1 MPTLANDARLDDRSR
16 RPTKDAFEIYRTTY
30 RTTITTTMMTTT
42 PAPSTARASYGGVTR
57 GSKMMTTLQRKGGA
71 RVATRRANVTTASI
85 RTTEKPETKGTTI
98 GRTDARG
105 ASAMDA
111 IGRSR
116 TVANGRRSRLI
127 DEGEGLEG
135 SIWIGRFFFSRSRR
149 SGGLKDVSRRNRRG
163 KEVEMKEYNVHVTI
177 DARMT
182 MTDDACVWFSRR
194 S

>member
-1 MPTLANDARLDDRSR
+1 MSTRVPRDSTTERDDRR
-16 RPTKDAFEIYRTTY
+16 RTHSKFY
-30 RTTITTTMMTTT
+30 RTTITTTTTTMMTTT
-42 PAPSTARASYGGVTR
+42 PAPSTARASYGGMTR

-135 SIWIGRFFFSRSRR
+135 SIWIGRFFFSRIQTIGWFERR
-149 SGGLKDVSRRNRRG
+149 FTAK
-163 KEVEMKEYNVHVTI
+163 
-177 DARMT
+177 
-182 MTDDACVWFSRR
+182 
-194 S
+194 